1 MKYIALTRKY
11 RPQTF
16 DEVIGQEHITKTL
29 KNAIKSKRVAHAY
42 IFAGP
47 KGVGKTTTARI
58 LAKAMNCVNGPTQT
72 PCGKCASCIEIASS
86 ESVDVYEIDGASNR
100 GIDEI
105 RNLRENVKYASIRGK
120 FKVYIIDE
128 VHMLTTEA
136 FNALLKTLE
145 EPPAH
150 VIFIFATTEPHRV
163 IPTILS
169 RCQRFDFR
177 KLSIKEIT
185 NRIIYIS
192 KAEEIKIDEDA
203 LFLISKKADGSIRDA
218 ESMLDQLA
226 SYSEKAIKKDDVVT
240 VLGLCEAD
248 VYFELA
254 NAFISKE
261 SSRCLDI
268 IDRTINNGY
277 DLHEFVIGC
286 IEHMR
291 ALQLVKIGADLEELR
306 YNLQRYK
313 TQAQKFDA
321 DDLLRV
327 LNIMCRLEVEM
338 KRSMQPRTVVEATF
352 LRISKLESSVRLS
365 EIFDRLDR
373 LESEFTKKKD
383 KYLTLEDITEE
394 WLSFTNKIKEKIS
407 YLGSWLAGAK
417 PLKLEENRLTI
428 TFPSEGD
435 FHKEYIESSNRA
447 VIQEELKT
455 YFGRELELFLKVEK
469 KKEKSDYTKK
479 DLLEDQ
485 IVKSAVTLLDG
496 EIISTG

>member
-1 MKYIALTRKY
+1 MF
-11 RPQTF
+11 F
-16 DEVIGQEHITKTL
+16 DDIVGQETPKRILT
-29 KNAIKSKRVAHAY
+29 NAILRGRIAPAY
-42 IFAGP
+42 LFHGAF
-47 KGVGKTTTARI
+47 GVGKAKTAFSFARVLNCDTKNGCNVCPSCRKLNNFSHPDLKI
-58 LAKAMNCVNGPTQT
+58 LFPVPSSVKPEE
-72 PCGKCASCIEIASS
+72 IENLVIK
-86 ESVDVYEIDGASNR
+86 NR
-100 GIDEI
+100 DAYF
-105 RNLRENVKYASIRGK
+105 KFYFDKKASIPIDRVRSLRKEVMLKTYSGRK
-120 FKVYIIDE
+120 RVIIIINCDR
-128 VHMLTTEA
+128 MTQEA
-136 FNALLKTLE
+136 ANAFLKTLE

-177 KLSIKEIT
+177 KLSIQEIT

-226 SYSEKAIKKDDVVT
+226 SYSEKTIKKADVVT

-254 NAFISKE
+254 DAFISKE

-306 YNLQRYK
+306 YNLQKYK

-338 KRSMQPRTVVEATF
+338 KRSTQPRTVVEATF

-383 KYLTLEDITEE
+383 
-394 WLSFTNKIKEKIS
+394 
-407 YLGSWLAGAK
+407 
-417 PLKLEENRLTI
+417 RI
-428 TFPSEGD
+428 TF
-435 FHKEYIESSNRA
+435 
-447 VIQEELKT
+447 
-455 YFGRELELFLKVEK
+455 
-469 KKEKSDYTKK
+469 
-479 DLLEDQ
+479 
-485 IVKSAVTLLDG
+485 
-496 EIISTG
+496 